1 MELGGDV
8 RRHPRGCRDYRP
20 PRAGGVNAF
29 KVIEM
34 GIQPLGEAAALLESE
49 ERVRKYRKGR
59 RFEGAVEKEA
69 SADAVNMIPLGGEVT
84 EGVTARV
91 DRAIK
96 RRLREGLEDRALGAR
111 NTRRRRGKRR
121 LHKGQL
127 R

>member
-1 MELGGDV
+1 V
-8 RRHPRGCRDYRP
+8 
-20 PRAGGVNAF
+20 F

-34 GIQPLGEAAALLESE
+34 GTQPLGEAAALLESE

-69 SADAVNMIPLGGEVT
+69 SADAVNTIPLGGEVT
-84 EGVTARV
+84 EEVTARV